1 MSVHSDFRSGHHFR
15 AAIISQG
22 DEIVLGQTLDTN
34 SKWLADQLLARGIT
48 PVEQV
53 SLPDDVPAITAAFRR
68 LSASVDLILCT
79 GGLGPTADDLTRE
92 ALAAAEGDTLVEDPA
107 ALAQI
112 ERWFKDRGRPMPVI
126 NRVQAM
132 RPRSATTIEN
142 FHGTAPG
149 IQARVGGADVFCM
162 PGPPR
167 ELFPM
172 FEEQVAFL
180 LRPPTARSVR
190 TLALHIV
197 GLGESDV
204 ATSLSKAPGGDMM
217 ARERVPLVGTT
228 ASGGVVTAR
237 IRYEGPLPASDADA
251 LVRRTADQVRSL
263 LGAHVFAENGTPH
276 EELPAAV
283 IEALRERGRTLAVVE
298 SCTAGLLGSMIGD
311 IPGAS
316 GVFLGGV
323 ITYANAL
330 KSSLAG
336 VPAAIFEGPASPGS
350 VSFECASAMAIGGL
364 RATGAT
370 DCLSITGIAGP
381 GGATP
386 TKPVGTV
393 FIALATSGTTGVTVD
408 ARRFNMA
415 GDRRSV
421 REWSARAA
429 MAMLWMR
436 MSGAPETRLL
446 REVDRRASEQC
457 EQ

>member
-1 MSVHSDFRSGHHFR
+1 MSFQSFHIR

-92 ALAAAEGDTLVEDPA
+92 ALAAAEGDTLVEDKT

-112 ERWFKDRGRPMPVI
+112 ERWFKDRGRPMPEI

-132 RPRSATTIEN
+132 RPKSATMFEN

-149 IQARVGGADVFCM
+149 IQGKVGGADVFCM

-172 FEEQVAFL
+172 FEEQVAPL

-190 TLALHIV
+190 TLALHVI

-204 ATSLSKAPGGDMM
+204 ATALSKAPGGDMM
-217 ARERVPLVGTT
+217 KRGRVPLVGTT
-228 ASGGVVTAR
+228 ASGGIVTAR
-237 IRYEGPLPASDADA
+237 IRYEGPLPTGEADVI
-251 LVRRTADQVRSL
+251 VRQAADQIKKL
-263 LGAHVFAENGTPH
+263 LGAHVFAENGTPQ
-276 EELPAAV
+276 EELPGAV
-283 IEALRERGRTLAVVE
+283 IEALREKGRTLSVVE

-316 GVFLGGV
+316 GVFLGGF
-323 ITYANAL
+323 ITYSNAL
-330 KSSLAG
+330 KTQMVG
-336 VPAAIFEGPASPGS
+336 VPVTMFEGANSPGS
-350 VSFECASAMAIGGL
+350 VSFECASAMATGGL
-364 RATGAT
+364 RSTGAT

-393 FIALATSGTTGVTVD
+393 FIALARRGEKDGGVSVD
-408 ARRFNMA
+408 TRRFNMA

-429 MAMLWMR
+429 MAMLWMH
-436 MSGAPETRLL
+436 MAGAPETRML
-446 REVDRRASEQC
+446 REVERRVEDRALKVG
-457 EQ
+457 